1 MAIERVLNEE
11 QVALHDEVVPFSEFV
26 DETGPDAGQQLAR
39 YQDFYTRCFF
49 QEMAVVGIVLSVF
62 ALAYLFC
69 YLIGL
74 EYGSFL
80 HGKILY
86 AVFVFFNVYAAG
98 QCFYS
103 WAVLRNKSVA
113 RDYMFFWAVAFTGAA
128 VGNSIDFAIWA
139 GEMGP
144 FKQNMLTNLI
154 FVFSLILSFPGMHF
168 LAQVCQVKASRQPAL
183 YFLPFAVTFAVI
195 PTYMNYEILQSILD
209 AGSIVDISHIPNI
222 KEFLFGIFYAMVGG
236 YLSSLS
242 LFIWQTGKGRLVHSA
257 RLIAVGTVI
266 FSFGCAIYAGLFPSL
281 PLLKIP
287 GNPVHVPIALGYVLV
302 ALGLRRTENTIKFL
316 MNPESDELPPVTTL
330 VEIFGETEGLAVYKR
345 LENSIRN
352 ALLELSKSR
361 EETQL
366 KKEEISQLEQEI
378 HLRKKT
384 ENELM
389 IAKGHAEEANRT
401 KSEFLAMISHELKTP
416 LTVIRG
422 YSALLKNKTL
432 EKLVETQKITGVA
445 GEIEENSQLLEKMVN
460 ELLEFSRLESGSMK
474 YEKEVFALAEIL
486 NFIRSISTAHQK
498 TVKCEYT
505 EIIPDKSV
513 KIEANRQALEQIISN
528 LLVNAFKF
536 CNETSVTLELKKEGQ
551 NLIITV
557 SDQGIGIPEEL
568 QEKIFEAFYQ
578 VSLGTKRK
586 FGGIGLGLSI
596 VKKLVTGLNGKISL
610 KSAPGQGSRFEVV
623 LPVVV
628 D

>member
-26 DETGPDAGQQLAR
+26 DETGPDAGRQLAR

-222 KEFLFGIFYAMVGG
+222 KEFLFGIFYALVGG

-330 VEIFGETEGLAVYKR
+330 VEIFGETDGLAVYKR
-345 LENSIRN
+345 LENSIRT

-422 YSALLKNKTL
+422 
-432 EKLVETQKITGVA
+432 
-445 GEIEENSQLLEKMVN
+445 
-460 ELLEFSRLESGSMK
+460 
-474 YEKEVFALAEIL
+474 
-486 NFIRSISTAHQK
+486 
-498 TVKCEYT
+498 
-505 EIIPDKSV
+505 
-513 KIEANRQALEQIISN
+513 
-528 LLVNAFKF
+528 
-536 CNETSVTLELKKEGQ
+536 
-551 NLIITV
+551 
-557 SDQGIGIPEEL
+557 
-568 QEKIFEAFYQ
+568 
-578 VSLGTKRK
+578 
-586 FGGIGLGLSI
+586 
-596 VKKLVTGLNGKISL
+596 
-610 KSAPGQGSRFEVV
+610 
-623 LPVVV
+623 
-628 D
+628 